1 MEVLRAL
8 LIEDL
13 DNSVSIITEV
23 EVTMTLTGK
32 RALVTGASR
41 GIGAAIAKALAAEG
55 ADVAITYEKSAQS
68 AAEVV
73 SAIKAKG
80 RRGVAIR
87 ADSADAVA
95 VQASV
100 DKAVGEL
107 GGLDI
112 LVNNAG
118 ILRFGELKD
127 ISLAD
132 IDALLNINVRAPFI
146 ASKAA
151 VAHLGKGGRV
161 VTIGSYVADRVPV
174 PVLSVYAATKSAMAA
189 FTKALAREL
198 GPKEATAN
206 LVQPGSIDTDM
217 FPANSPYAEKAKQF
231 MALGRFGAPEDIAN
245 AVAFL
250 ASAKAQY
257 ITGAT
262 LTIDGGANA

>member
-1 MEVLRAL
+1 
-8 LIEDL
+8 
-13 DNSVSIITEV
+13 
-23 EVTMTLTGK
+23 MTLAGK

-41 GIGAAIAKALAAEG
+41 GIGAAIAKALATEG
-55 ADVAITYEKSAQS
+55 ADVAITYEKSAAS

-73 SAIKAKG
+73 SVIKAKG
-80 RRGVAIR
+80 RRVLAIR
-87 ADSADAVA
+87 ADNADAAA
-95 VQASV
+95 VQASI
-100 DKAVGEL
+100 DKTVAEL

-118 ILRFGELKD
+118 ILRLGELKD
-127 ISLAD
+127 LSLAD
-132 IDALLNINVRAPFI
+132 IDALLNVNVRAPFI

-151 VAHLGKGGRV
+151 LAHLGKGGRI
-161 VTIGSYVADRVPV
+161 VTIGSYVADRVPA
-174 PVLSVYAATKSAMAA
+174 PVLSVYAATKSALAA

-217 FPANSPYAEKAKQF
+217 FPANGPYAERSKQF
-231 MALGRFGAPEDIAN
+231 MALGRYGAPEDIAN
-245 AVAFL
+245 VVAFL

-262 LTIDGGANA
+262 LTVDGGANA